1 VSLRKTL
8 LGCAVL
14 VAAGGWAAAQGT
26 TDERL
31 RAIRERRTSLEKDLA
46 RMRGQ
51 EKSLLGEVEQLEVE
65 VRLRGEQLRETQL
78 VLQRTNE
85 MMDATVKQVRTLEET
100 LRQTRPVLAARAR
113 ALYKLG
119 ELSYVRMLLSVDRPA
134 DILRG
139 YRFVSAL
146 ARRDNQRI
154 AGFRSDLQRLTTTRT
169 ELERRTAEALALRT
183 ELGRARRAL
192 DADRRRKS
200 ELLTSLVE
208 KKELSA
214 AYLQELEEAEGKLS
228 QLLAG
233 LTEGDVAVPMAAFK
247 GALAWPVPGKVRLPF
262 GRHKHPRFDTYTLH
276 NGIDIEAAADLPV
289 AAVHEGNV
297 VFADRF
303 RGYGLMVVLDHGSKL
318 HTLYAQ
324 LGDTRVQTG
333 QRVPAGAVVGTT
345 GSSGVEGPGLYF
357 ELRAQGRPQDP
368 LEWLG
373 RPAAGSPPRP

>member
-1 VSLRKTL
+1 MTRAVPGLA
-8 LGCAVL
+8 CAL
-14 VAAGGWAAAQGT
+14 AAAFAAWAVAQGT
-26 TDERL
+26 TDDRL
-31 RAIRERRTSLEKDLA
+31 RAIRGRRAILEKDLA
-46 RMRGQ
+46 RLRGQ

-78 VLQRTNE
+78 VLQRTHE
-85 MMDATVKQVRTLEET
+85 QMDATVKQLRGLEET

-154 AGFRSDLQRLTTTRT
+154 AGFRADLVRLTATRA
-169 ELERRTAEALALRT
+169 ELEKRTAEAMALRT
-183 ELGRARRAL
+183 ELARARRAL

-214 AYLQELEEAEGKLS
+214 AYLLELEEAEGKLS

-233 LTEGDVAVPMAAFK
+233 LADGEVTVPMAAFK
-247 GALAWPVPGKVRLPF
+247 GALPWPVSGRVRLPF
-262 GRHKHPRFDTYTLH
+262 GRLKHPRFDTYTLH
-276 NGIDIEAAADLPV
+276 NGIDIEASPDTPV
-289 AAVHEGNV
+289 AAVHEGTV

-303 RGYGLMVVLDHGSKL
+303 RGYGLMVVVDHGSKL

-324 LGDTRVQTG
+324 LAESRVQAG
-333 QRVPAGAVVGTT
+333 QAVPAGGVVGTT

-357 ELRAQGRPQDP
+357 EVRAQGRPQDP

-373 RPAAGSPPRP
+373 PP

>member
-1 VSLRKTL
+1 VKRL
-8 LGCAVL
+8 LPGL
-14 VAAGGWAAAQGT
+14 AAAAVATLGTWALAQGSL
-26 TDERL
+26 TDDRL
-31 RAIRERRTSLEKDLA
+31 KTIRDRRAILEKDLA
-46 RMRGQ
+46 RLRGQ

-65 VRLRGEQLRETQL
+65 VRLRGEQLRETQI
-78 VLQRTNE
+78 VLQRANE
-85 MMDATVKQVRTLEET
+85 QMDATVKQARALET
-100 LRQTRPVLAARAR
+100 SLARTRPVLAARAR

-146 ARRDNQRI
+146 ARRDNQRV
-154 AGFRSDLQRLTTTRT
+154 AGFRADLQRLTATRA
-169 ELERRTAEALALRT
+169 ELERKTAEALTLRT
-183 ELGRARRAL
+183 ELARARRAL

-208 KKELSA
+208 KKETNA
-214 AYLQELEEAEGKLS
+214 AYLQELQDAEGKLG

-233 LTEGDVAVPMAAFK
+233 LGEGDVAVPMAAFK
-247 GALAWPVPGKVRLPF
+247 GALPWPVAGRVRLGF

-276 NGIDIEAAADLPV
+276 NGIDIETAPDTPV
-289 AAVHEGNV
+289 AAVHEGTV
-297 VFADRF
+297 VFSDRF

-324 LGDTRVQTG
+324 LGEARVQAG
-333 QRVPAGAVVGTT
+333 EHVPAGGIVGTT

-357 ELRAQGRPQDP
+357 EVRAQGRPQDP
-368 LEWLG
+368 AEWLA
-373 RPAAGSPPRP
+373 RP

>member
-1 VSLRKTL
+1 M
-8 LGCAVL
+8 
-14 VAAGGWAAAQGT
+14 AAWALAQGSTT
-26 TDERL
+26 TDDRL
-31 RAIRERRTSLEKDLA
+31 RTIRERRTSLEKDLA
-46 RMRGQ
+46 RLRGQ

-85 MMDATVKQVRTLEET
+85 QMDATVKQVRALEGT
-100 LRQTRPVLAARAR
+100 LRQTRPVLAARAK

-154 AGFRSDLQRLTTTRT
+154 AGFRTDLRRLTTTRT
-169 ELERRTAEALALRT
+169 ELERRTAEAQALRT
-183 ELGRARRAL
+183 DLARTRRAL

-208 KKELSA
+208 KKELNAS
-214 AYLQELEEAEGKLS
+214 YLQELEEAEEKLS

-233 LTEGDVAVPMAAFK
+233 LGKGEVAVPMAAFK
-247 GALAWPVPGKVRLPF
+247 GALPWPVSGRVRLPF

-276 NGIDIEAAADLPV
+276 NGIDIDVAADTPV
-289 AAVHEGNV
+289 AAVHEGTV

-324 LGDTRVQTG
+324 LGEARVQAG
-333 QRVPAGAVVGTT
+333 QHVPAGGVVGLT

-357 ELRAQGRPQDP
+357 EVRAQGRPQDP

-373 RPAAGSPPRP
+373 RP

>member
-1 VSLRKTL
+1 
-8 LGCAVL
+8 
-14 VAAGGWAAAQGT
+14 
-26 TDERL
+26 
-31 RAIRERRTSLEKDLA
+31 
-46 RMRGQ
+46 
-51 EKSLLGEVEQLEVE
+51 
-65 VRLRGEQLRETQL
+65 
-78 VLQRTNE
+78 
-85 MMDATVKQVRTLEET
+85 MDATVKQVRGLEDT

-119 ELSYVRMLLSVDRPA
+119 ELSYVRMLLSVDKPA

-154 AGFRSDLQRLTTTRT
+154 AGFRSDLQRLTATRT

-214 AYLQELEEAEGKLS
+214 AYLQELQEAEGKLS

-233 LTEGDVAVPMAAFK
+233 LVEGDVAVPMAAFK
-247 GALAWPVPGKVRLPF
+247 GALPWPVPGKVRLPF

-276 NGIDIEAAADLPV
+276 NGIDIEAAADQPV
-289 AAVHEGNV
+289 AAVHEGSV

-324 LGDTRVQTG
+324 LGDARVQTG

-345 GSSGVEGPGLYF
+345 GSSGVEGSGMYF

-373 RPAAGSPPRP
+373 RAAGPAPRP